1 MAASPIDFIAFIFFI
16 WISYFQ
22 IHTTVALRRLVSLA
36 SCVPLKVRYEEI
48 VKAIN
53 KSLRRL
59 KHGYSGLS
67 WIQRLGSL
75 YGGK

>member
-1 MAASPIDFIAFIFFI
+1 MAVLPSFLLSQTSVNYIDFIVFIFFI

-36 SCVPLKVRYEEI
+36 SCITQKVRYEEI
-48 VKAIN
+48 VKAIG

-59 KHGYSGLS
+59 KHDS
-67 WIQRLGSL
+67 
-75 YGGK
+75 